1 MKRRREA
8 TTEGLRRDASE
19 NRTKILDAARH
30 VFADHGTDAPLE
42 AIATE
47 AGVGIA
53 TLYRRFPTRE
63 DLLATIVGEELE
75 AYLRVLQEALGRDDA
90 WEGFSSFLER
100 MFELQARH
108 PGLCHAPFM
117 QLPNADAIDEG
128 RARMLRMTE
137 ELIERAK
144 DQGSLRPDVTGQDVM
159 LAGWG
164 NTGVI
169 TNAEVAPEA
178 LKRYLALILD
188 AFRVR

>member
-90 WEGFSSFLER
+90 WEGFSSFLE
-100 MFELQARH
+100 H
-108 PGLCHAPFM
+108 
-117 QLPNADAIDEG
+117 
-128 RARMLRMTE
+128 
-137 ELIERAK
+137 
-144 DQGSLRPDVTGQDVM
+144 V
-159 LAGWG
+159 
-164 NTGVI
+164 
-169 TNAEVAPEA
+169 
-178 LKRYLALILD
+178 
-188 AFRVR
+188 